1 MPTSPQ
7 RPTVGGLTIAAR
19 CLLLLLLVLFTG
31 GAATQFFLAGLSL
44 FDNPSRW
51 ADHASLGH
59 ILGLIPWILWVP
71 AVVGRAGW
79 RLITGSLVLLVLF
92 MAQYAF
98 IESGDPYAQALHPLN
113 GAVMFALALWMTR
126 RALSLLRRAPR
137 TRTVEEGMVSGSIER
152 MAGL

>member
-1 MPTSPQ
+1 MPTSSQ

-19 CLLLLLLVLFTG
+19 CLLLLLLVLFTA

-71 AVVGRAGW
+71 AVVGRVGW
-79 RLITGSLVLLVLF
+79 RLVTGSLALMGLF

-98 IESGDPYAQALHPLN
+98 IESGEPYAQALHPLN
-113 GAVMFALALWMTR
+113 GAVMFALAVWMTR
-126 RALSLLRRAPR
+126 RACSLLRRAPQ
-137 TRTVEEGMVSGSIER
+137 TRTFEEGTVSGRIER

>member
-1 MPTSPQ
+1 MTPLPQ
-7 RPTVGGLTIAAR
+7 RSTVGGLALASR
-19 CLLLLLLVLFTG
+19 CVLLALVALFTV

-59 ILGLIPWILWVP
+59 ILGLIPWILWLP

-79 RLITGSLVLLVLF
+79 RLITGSLALMVLF

-98 IESGDPYAQALHPLN
+98 IESGEPYAQALHPLN

-137 TRTVEEGMVSGSIER
+137 TRAVEAGTVGGRIER
-152 MAGL
+152 RAGL